1 MPPFT
6 ESHAKSCV
14 APANNYLAASSTLPP
29 NGRRVASTARVYLGF
44 GRLAGDARHDVTG
57 EQVNGTE
64 DGANRAVQEVH
75 QTNDREGDDHGNQL

>member
-1 MPPFT
+1 MRCTYEQLPRGLID
-6 ESHAKSCV
+6 
-14 APANNYLAASSTLPP
+14 APAKWQAGGQHGTGILGLWSA
-29 NGRRVASTARVYLGF
+29 GRGC
-44 GRLAGDARHDVTG
+44 RHDVTG